1 MFAKFSKFRKTVL
14 FFLLFSPFLVK
25 AQYTTSIE
33 IGPTISPAVNYVYLG
48 SLTLPTDNTANSQKL
63 QVDILGGTWGS
74 DSKGV
79 TTFYIANRGG
89 LSVDQVTNG
98 GSALGGSY
106 LKVYQNGNN
115 TDFYLAVNSS
125 AGYYSFA
132 VKSYL
137 FGYATPG
144 QMVAITTQ
152 TAIPTGT
159 DITSTVIVNPVLV
172 TDASGN
178 MGIGTISPNGI
189 KLAVKG
195 TVHAQQVNVD
205 LNNWPDYVFKK
216 EYHLPSLSEVKTYI
230 DKNHHLSEIPSA
242 EQIEKD
248 GLNLGEMNK
257 LLVKKV
263 EELTLY
269 LIEKDQGE
277 KQEKDKLRKQG
288 RLLENLATEVQ
299 SLKIENKRLSRSVN
313 QISRPQ
319 SNKSK

>member
-1 MFAKFSKFRKTVL
+1 MFAKFLKFRKTAL
-14 FFLLFSPFLVK
+14 LFLLFSPFLVK
-25 AQYTTSIE
+25 AQYTTTIE

-48 SLTLPTDNTANSQKL
+48 SLTFSSDNSANSQKL

-74 DSKGV
+74 DAKGV

-125 AGYYSFA
+125 TNYYSFA
-132 VKSYL
+132 VNSYL

-152 TAIPTGT
+152 TAVPTGT

-172 TDASGN
+172 TDANGN
-178 MGIGTISPNGI
+178 IGIGTISPNGF

-205 LNNWPDYVFKK
+205 LNNWADYVFDKA
-216 EYHLPSLSEVKTYI
+216 YHLPSLTEVKTYI
-230 DKNHHLSEIPSA
+230 DQNHHLPEIPSA
-242 EQIEKD
+242 EQVEKD

-257 LLVKKV
+257 LLLKKV

-269 LIEKDQGE
+269 TIDSDNRINEDAAVI
-277 KQEKDKLRKQG
+277 KQQIATVSKLQD
-288 RLLENLATEVQ
+288 RLLNQQDEIDQ
-299 SLKIENKRLSRSVN
+299 LKKQIEAITKTFDKNNK
-313 QISRPQ
+313 
-319 SNKSK
+319 

>member
-1 MFAKFSKFRKTVL
+1 MFEKFLKFRKMVL

-33 IGPTISPAVNYVYLG
+33 IGPNISPAVNYVYLG
-48 SLTLPTDNTANSQKL
+48 SLFTAADNQGNSQKP
-63 QVDILGGTWGS
+63 QVDILGGTWIS

-79 TTFYIANRGG
+79 TSFYIAKRGG

-106 LKVYQNGNN
+106 LKVYQNGTN

-125 AGYYSFA
+125 AGYYAFA
-132 VKSYL
+132 VKSYVFANGL
-137 FGYATPG
+137 TG

-152 TAIPTGT
+152 TAVPTGT
-159 DITSTVIVNPVLV
+159 DITSTVTVNSVLV
-172 TDASGN
+172 TDATGN
-178 MGIGTISPNGI
+178 MGIGTINPNGF

-205 LNNWPDYVFKK
+205 LSNWADYVFDKA
-216 EYHLPSLSEVKTYI
+216 YHLPSLTEVKTYI
-230 DKNHHLSEIPSA
+230 DQNHHLPEIPSA
-242 EQIEKD
+242 EQIEKN

-269 LIEKDQGE
+269 LIERDK
-277 KQEKDKLRKQG
+277 KDK
-288 RLLENLATEVQ
+288 EQ
-299 SLKIENKRLSRSVN
+299 SA
-313 QISRPQ
+313 QIQFNRIKLIS
-319 SNKSK
+319 

>member
-1 MFAKFSKFRKTVL
+1 MFEKFLKFRKMIL
-14 FFLLFSPFLVK
+14 LFLLFSPFLVK
-25 AQYTTSIE
+25 AQYTTTVE
-33 IGPTISPAVNYVYLG
+33 IGPNISPAVNYVYLG
-48 SLTLPTDNTANSQKL
+48 SLGLAPDNQGNSQKL

-89 LSVDQVTNG
+89 LSINQVTNG

-106 LKVYQNGNN
+106 LAGYQNGSS
-115 TDFYLAVNSS
+115 TDFYLVVNSS

-137 FGYATPG
+137 FNNGVPG
-144 QMVAITTQ
+144 QMVTITTQ
-152 TAIPTGT
+152 TAVPTGT
-159 DITSTVIVNPVLV
+159 DITSILNVNPVLV

-178 MGIGTISPNGI
+178 MGIGTIDPRGF

-205 LNNWPDYVFKK
+205 LTNWADYVFDKA
-216 EYHLPSLSEVKTYI
+216 YYLPSLTEVKTYI
-230 DKNHHLSEIPSA
+230 DKNHHLPEIPSA

-257 LLVKKV
+257 LLLKKV

-269 LIEKDQGE
+269 LIEKDKE
-277 KQEKDKLRKQG
+277 TKKQEKEINELREQVQNILSKL
-288 RLLENLATEVQ
+288 
-299 SLKIENKRLSRSVN
+299 
-313 QISRPQ
+313 
-319 SNKSK
+319 SNKSSNTK